1 METTAGGLLSRKVN
15 MTRSHDKE
23 SYAFNAITDVMTIRK
38 YIEKGANEKALIMIE
53 NLFKVTVRQLY
64 TMNVYDW
71 FPVVS
76 DILSD
81 DPDIKN
87 MKIDD
92 ESLAVIISYAALYQL
107 DKKNEWHLLYIL
119 AIIGSLYDNA

>member
-23 SYAFNAITDVMTIRK
+23 SYAFNAITDVLTIRK
-38 YIEKGANEKALIMIE
+38 YIEKSANEKALIMIE

>member
-23 SYAFNAITDVMTIRK
+23 SYAFNAITDVLTIRK
-38 YIEKGANEKALIMIE
+38 YIEKSANEKALIMIE

-76 DILSD
+76 DILGD

-87 MKIDD
+87 MIIDD